1 MSGWQAPFHLLKNS
15 YQTLTLKPLQQ
26 HLISNEPPPEKRW
39 VNRGITWSRARVTT
53 KHFSKTFFPSL
64 SFLQHC
70 NGFQLE
76 NEGLARRDSLES
88 YLSDLALSDKKGRK
102 WKLPRRRS
110 GFFWYENPILFL
122 SINLEAAASYRE
134 KNFF

>member
-1 MSGWQAPFHLLKNS
+1 M
-15 YQTLTLKPLQQ
+15 
-26 HLISNEPPPEKRW
+26 
-39 VNRGITWSRARVTT
+39 TT

-64 SFLQHC
+64 SFLQLC

-102 WKLPRRRS
+102 WKLLRRRRS

-122 SINLEAAASYRE
+122 SINLVAAAASHKE
-134 KNFF
+134 KNLF